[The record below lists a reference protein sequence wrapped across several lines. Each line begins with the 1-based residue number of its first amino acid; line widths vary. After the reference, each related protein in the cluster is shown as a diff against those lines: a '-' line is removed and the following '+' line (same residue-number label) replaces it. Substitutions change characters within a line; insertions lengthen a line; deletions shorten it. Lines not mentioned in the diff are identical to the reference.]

1 MKFTTVFTLASLL
14 VVSITGQAQAT
25 NPQLTTTLEL
35 ANYKYMMS
43 ANLMNN
49 ESSQPPRG
57 NGGRRSFADHST
69 SNSEKN
75 TIIPRRGSGR

>member
-1 MKFTTVFTLASLL
+1 MKFTTIFTLASLL
-14 VVSITGQAQAT
+14 VVLITGQAQAT

-49 ESSQPPRG
+49 EGSPPPRG
-57 NGGRRSFADHST
+57 NGRRGFADHS
-69 SNSEKN
+69 KN
-75 TIIPRRGSGR
+75 NRNPDYDKLFRRGSGR